1 MKWKHKIQENR
12 GVALVVLLFLLWGIE
27 KFEHERDFQR
37 HLDRIE
43 TLQTQ
48 KDRYEVSV
56 DSLGAVSARQEILL
70 LDAKHEY
77 NSLLRDFT
85 SLKNTTAQTKV
96 ITRTQIDSVFIPV
109 VSIDTLFVDGSSAPI
124 YSFSDTSEFYSIR
137 GKVNPE
143 FALIEDISFL
153 NDITFSH
160 RWERKNFLS
169 KKTYFVEVKNT
180 NPHVQIQGLQNY
192 QIQEKKRFWET
203 GKFWYAIGL
212 GTGIMITR

>member
-1 MKWKHKIQENR
+1 MRWKHRIQEKR
-12 GVALVVLLFLLWGIE
+12 WVALVVLLLLLWGIE

-43 TLQTQ
+43 TLQIQ
-48 KDRYEVSV
+48 KDRYVVSV

-77 NSLLRDFT
+77 NSLLRDFA

-137 GKVNPE
+137 AKAYPE
-143 FALIEDISFL
+143 FALIEDISFF

-203 GKFWYAIGL
+203 GKFWYAMGL

>member
-1 MKWKHKIQENR
+1 MTWKHKIQEKR
-12 GVALVVLLFLLWGIE
+12 GLALVVLLFLLWGIE
-27 KFEHERDFQR
+27 KFEHQRDFQR

-48 KDRYEVSV
+48 KDKYEVSV

-70 LDAKHEY
+70 LNAKNEY
-77 NSLLRDFT
+77 HSLLRDFT

-124 YSFSDTSEFYSIR
+124 YSFSDTSEFYSIS
-137 GKVNPE
+137 GKVNSE
-143 FALIEDISFL
+143 FALIQDISFF

-160 RWERKNFLS
+160 RWERKNLLS

-180 NPHVQIQGLQNY
+180 NPYVQIQGLQNY
-192 QIQEKKRFWET
+192 EIQDKKRIWET
-203 GKFWYAIGL
+203 GKFWYGL
-212 GTGIMITR
+212 GVATGIMITR

>member
-1 MKWKHKIQENR
+1 MRWKHRIQEKR
-12 GVALVVLLFLLWGIE
+12 WVALVVLLLLLWGIE

-43 TLQTQ
+43 TLQIQ
-48 KDRYEVSV
+48 KDRYVVSV

-77 NSLLRDFT
+77 NSLLRDFA

-137 GKVNPE
+137 GKAYPE
-143 FALIEDISFL
+143 FALIEDISFF

-203 GKFWYAIGL
+203 GKFWYAMGL